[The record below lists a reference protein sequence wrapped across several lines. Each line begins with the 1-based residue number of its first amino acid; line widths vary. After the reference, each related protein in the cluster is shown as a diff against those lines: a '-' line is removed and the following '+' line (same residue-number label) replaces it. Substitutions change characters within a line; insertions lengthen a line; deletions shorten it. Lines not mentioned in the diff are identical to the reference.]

1 MITTERIAELRRVEV
16 FSALSDDQLRWFLD
30 RAEERCYEAGDTLSQ
45 VGDAAD
51 RLMVVLE
58 GSIQG
63 HNRQSG
69 SQSGSQSGADSIVFL
84 VESGNVAGA
93 LPFSRMKTFPAT
105 IRAIEATRVLLF
117 HRDHFPALYIELPEL
132 IPKLVS
138 ILTDRVRETAKAMA
152 QQDKLASLGKL
163 SAGLAHELNNPA
175 AAARQASLSARRAF
189 EQFQLASDG
198 FLSLHPT
205 EVFLQQVRELEPAAA
220 EGIGNAL
227 LLDSLTRSDREQNL
241 GEYLE
246 SLDVAEPWDV
256 AAAFVDVGFVREE
269 MERRVA
275 DWAHD
280 CRAFGLQRVAEQVLA
295 QMFTATS
302 RIADLVKA
310 IKDYSYMDRAALA
323 EIDLRHSLSTI
334 LRMFSFRLK
343 EGVRVEPDD
352 DPALPKICAHGGQ
365 LNQVWTNLI
374 DNAIDAMLTYTERT
388 GPPCLKVRTR
398 VQADYA
404 LIEFTGNGSGIP
416 ESISTKVSDPFF
428 TTKAPGSGTGLG
440 LDTMY
445 RIIHQHHGVIEF
457 DSQPGC
463 TVFSIRLPLQPT
475 A

>member
-63 HNRQSG
+63 HNRQTGSQTG

-132 IPKLVS
+132 IPKLVG
-138 ILTDRVRETAKAMA
+138 ILTDRVRETAKAIA
-152 QQDKLASLGKL
+152 QQDKLASPGKL
-163 SAGLAHELNNPA
+163 SAGLAHELNSP

-205 EVFLQQVRELEPAAA
+205 EVFLQQVRELE
-220 EGIGNAL
+220 
-227 LLDSLTRSDREQNL
+227 S
-241 GEYLE
+241 
-246 SLDVAEPWDV
+246 V
-256 AAAFVDVGFVREE
+256 
-269 MERRVA
+269 
-275 DWAHD
+275 
-280 CRAFGLQRVAEQVLA
+280 
-295 QMFTATS
+295 
-302 RIADLVKA
+302 
-310 IKDYSYMDRAALA
+310 
-323 EIDLRHSLSTI
+323 
-334 LRMFSFRLK
+334 
-343 EGVRVEPDD
+343 
-352 DPALPKICAHGGQ
+352 
-365 LNQVWTNLI
+365 
-374 DNAIDAMLTYTERT
+374 
-388 GPPCLKVRTR
+388 
-398 VQADYA
+398 
-404 LIEFTGNGSGIP
+404 
-416 ESISTKVSDPFF
+416 
-428 TTKAPGSGTGLG
+428 
-440 LDTMY
+440 
-445 RIIHQHHGVIEF
+445 GVIEF
-457 DSQPGC
+457 ESQPGC